1 VIGLGYVGLL
11 TAVVFSSRKYNIVG
25 VDVDA
30 HKRAARLSMLK
41 ARNWRFSRVLKSVL
55 YGTRY
60 VVLEL
65 SRNAREVLRE
75 LLDAGFTCKK
85 ARSTTYALCERGCRS
100 V

>member
-1 VIGLGYVGLL
+1 MREGASVTVDALTLDDILRGEISIHIIKIDVEGARGLL
-11 TAVVFSSRKYNIVG
+11 R
-25 VDVDA
+25 
-30 HKRAARLSMLK
+30 R
-41 ARNWRFSRVLKSVL
+41 
-55 YGTRY
+55 TRY

-85 ARSTTYALCERGCRS
+85 ARFATYALCERGCRS